1 MSKSSSASLWL
12 TLGAVIVAILL
23 VALAISNKGG
33 GGQYDAFAQCLT
45 DQGTKI
51 YSAYWCPNCARQ
63 KELFG
68 NSYRLL
74 DDKECAVRGQS
85 RNLTLCQND
94 GITSV
99 PTWEFGDGERVSG
112 VQPLESLAKRTGCA
126 LEGGSASD
134 AREVEEGAASRIEGV
149 EGLDIEVKSDS
160 GITIEGV
167 SATPVV
173 E

>member
-1 MSKSSSASLWL
+1 M
-12 TLGAVIVAILL
+12 
-23 VALAISNKGG
+23 
-33 GGQYDAFAQCLT
+33 
-45 DQGTKI
+45 
-51 YSAYWCPNCARQ
+51 
-63 KELFG
+63 
-68 NSYRLL
+68 
-74 DDKECAVRGQS
+74 
-85 RNLTLCQND
+85 
-94 GITSV
+94 